1 MNNLMVMSKFL
12 LGKLRRIYFMA
23 LPENKQDLKRSRRWY
38 TVGDSANQTIAQL
51 AGGTFIVTLMSYVGI
66 SDANIGI
73 LTSLASLAAVFQ
85 LMTMRFVN
93 KLPKYKFYVCFTV
106 LQKLVFSLIYF
117 IPLFTLSNRAK
128 MIWVVLGYFYA
139 QICTQIGTPASQ
151 DWIASLVPSR
161 LRGRYFAIKDSV
173 AVFIVAS
180 VMLIAGIILDYFKNG
195 HLTTGFV
202 LIGIMIAILV
212 IINLVAFSFMKEP
225 RLSLTN
231 EDGYEMHGTLAKRA
245 KTLHKNDFNDSMM
258 SELKFAFGNRYFRKA
273 LGLNCLWMT
282 SFYIAAPFNSS
293 YQIKE
298 LTLPYTFIMIIGFCS
313 NLFRIYISPKVG
325 RLADRFGM
333 AKVFK
338 YSLLGLLLNYFLTAC
353 SLPNNAYIMIPIA
366 AFFSACGW
374 SFIGIGLFGIQLEF
388 LDEKKRMI
396 QLSLISSIS
405 GVYGFLISYLGGRL
419 LDYLQRN
426 PLIIFQRE
434 LYAQQILNSIG
445 VVLLLVTFSYTKLL
459 IQGKSPKKQG
469 R

>member
-12 LGKLRRIYFMA
+12 LGKLRRVYFMA
-23 LPENKQDLKRSRRWY
+23 LPENKQDLKRSRMWY
-38 TVGDSANQTIAQL
+38 TVGDSANQTMMQL

-93 KLPKYKFYVCFTV
+93 RLPKYKFYVCLTV
-106 LQKLVFSLIYF
+106 LQKLAFSLIYF
-117 IPLFTLSNRAK
+117 IPLFTLSERAK
-128 MIWVVLGYFYA
+128 VIWVVLGYFYA

-173 AVFIVAS
+173 AVFVVAT

-195 HLTTGFV
+195 HLTIGFV

-212 IINLVAFSFMKEP
+212 IVNLVAFSFMKEP

-231 EDGYEMHGTLAKRA
+231 EDGYEMHGNLAKRA
-245 KTLHKNDFNDSMM
+245 KTVHKIDSNDSMM
-258 SELKFAFGNRYFRKA
+258 SELKFAFGNRYFLKA
-273 LGLNCLWMT
+273 LCLNCLWMT

-298 LTLPYTFIMIIGFCS
+298 LALPYTFIMIIGFCS
-313 NLFRIYISPKVG
+313 NLFRIFISPKVG

-333 AKVFK
+333 AKIFK

-353 SLPNNAYIMIPIA
+353 SLPSNAYIMIPIA

-396 QLSLISSIS
+396 QLSLLSSIS

-419 LDYLQRN
+419 LDYFQRN
-426 PLIIFQRE
+426 PLVIFQRE
-434 LYAQQILNSIG
+434 LYAQQILNTIG
-445 VVLLLVTFSYTKLL
+445 VALLLVTFSYTKFM
-459 IQGKSPKKQG
+459 IQGQSPKKQG

>member
-1 MNNLMVMSKFL
+1 
-12 LGKLRRIYFMA
+12 MA
-23 LPENKQDLKRSRRWY
+23 LPENKQDLKRSRMWY
-38 TVGDSANQTIAQL
+38 TLGDSANQTIAQL

-85 LMTMRFVN
+85 LMMMRFVN

-106 LQKLVFSLIYF
+106 LQKLAFSLIYF
-117 IPLFTLSNRAK
+117 VPLFTLSGRAK
-128 MIWVVLGYFYA
+128 MIWVVVGYFYA
-139 QICTQIGTPASQ
+139 QICTQIGTPANQ

-173 AVFIVAS
+173 AVFVTVS
-180 VMLIAGIILDYFKNG
+180 VMLIAGIVLDHYKKS
-195 HLTTGFV
+195 HLTIGFV

-212 IINLVAFSFMKEP
+212 IVNFVAFSFMKEP
-225 RLSLTN
+225 RLSYTN
-231 EDGYEMHGTLAKRA
+231 EDGFEMHGTLAKRA
-245 KTLHKNDFNDSMM
+245 KSVHKNDSHDSMK
-258 SELKFAFGNRYFRKA
+258 SELKSAFGNRFFRKA

-298 LTLPYTFIMIIGFCS
+298 LALPYTFIMIIGFCS

-338 YSLLGLLLNYFLTAC
+338 YSLLGLLLNYLLTAC
-353 SLPNNAYIMIPIA
+353 SLPSNAYIMIPAA

-388 LDEKKRMI
+388 LDEKRRMI
-396 QLSLISSIS
+396 QLSLLSSIS
-405 GVYGFLISYLGGRL
+405 GVYGFLISYLGGKL
-419 LDYLQRN
+419 LDYFQKN
-426 PLIIFQRE
+426 PLVIFQKE
-434 LYAQQILNSIG
+434 LYAQQILNTLG
-445 VVLLLVTFSYTKLL
+445 VVLLLVTFTYTKLV
-459 IQGKSPKKQG
+459 IQGKSPKKQV

>member
-1 MNNLMVMSKFL
+1 
-12 LGKLRRIYFMA
+12 MA